1 MKKISLVLTLV
12 LLVAAAFAN
21 KTSVKIAVPDKVQKG
36 QPTTITIQVTHN
48 GNSKMHHTNWV
59 TLTING
65 KEVNRWEYSGSHLP
79 ANEDF
84 TVTYQITP
92 TEDME
97 IKAQGN
103 CNLHGSTGAD
113 TKLVK
118 VE

>member
-1 MKKISLVLTLV
+1 M

-21 KTSVKIAVPDKVQKG
+21 KTSVKVSVPDKVQKG

-103 CNLHGSTGAD
+103 CNLHGSTGPD
-113 TKLVK
+113 TKSVK

>member
-21 KTSVKIAVPDKVQKG
+21 KTSVKISVPDKVQKG

-48 GNSKMHHTNWV
+48 GNSKMHHTSWV

-65 KEVNRWEYSGSHLP
+65 KEVSKWEYSGSRLP

-84 TVTYQITP
+84 TVEYKITP

-97 IKAQGN
+97 IKAQGS